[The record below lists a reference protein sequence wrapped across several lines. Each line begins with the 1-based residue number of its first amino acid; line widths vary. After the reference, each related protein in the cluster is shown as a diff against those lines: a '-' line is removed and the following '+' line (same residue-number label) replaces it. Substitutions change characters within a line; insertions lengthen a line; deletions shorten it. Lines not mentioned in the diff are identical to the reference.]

1 MTSMTNQTP
10 ELKFQLFREEVL
22 DRLECI
28 TSYIVSKKLYT
39 KNKYNMMYK
48 QLIENFN
55 INNIMLLIVALTN
68 DKELKEDN
76 MQIYEIGI
84 QYCNEI
90 MLMESMIG
98 MVDSRSTSV

>member
-1 MTSMTNQTP
+1 MAQKDST
-10 ELKFQLFREEVL
+10 LKFQIFREEVL

-39 KNKYNMMYK
+39 KNKYNNLYK
-48 QLIENFN
+48 QLIDNFT
-55 INNIMLLIVALTN
+55 INNIMLIIVALTN

-76 MQIYEIGI
+76 MQIYEIGV

-90 MLMESMIG
+90 MSMESMIDNMG
-98 MVDSRSTSV
+98 DTRSTSV